1 MTAGVAGRHRAVR
14 YSVPVIQRPCREPP
28 TQSRGRTM
36 ATRVASQNE
45 QELVDD
51 IAQALERE
59 EFRLEYQPVVRLGGA
74 AVVGA
79 EALIRWRHPRRGTL
93 APSEFLPVAERAG
106 LLDGIGDYVLE
117 LACRTAASWPRVG
130 DGGPQISVNVAPAQL
145 IDVGVADKMLAIVA
159 RTGIAP
165 SLLTLELTANV
176 GPAADAIARTLGTL
190 REAGVRVALDD
201 FGSATSLRDLRRL
214 QVDFV
219 KLDREFV
226 VDVDGPPEVAAFAL
240 AVLNLADAR
249 GAEAVAKGIE
259 SREQAWR
266 LAELGCRYGQGF
278 YFSKPLGAT
287 GMVAVLRKGTLR
299 S

>member
-1 MTAGVAGRHRAVR
+1 MPPRLARHD
-14 YSVPVIQRPCREPP
+14 
-28 TQSRGRTM
+28 
-36 ATRVASQNE
+36 E

-51 IAQALERE
+51 LGSALERD

-74 AVVGA
+74 TVVGA

-93 APSEFLPVAERAG
+93 APSDFLPAAERAG
-106 LLDGIGDYVLE
+106 LLEPIGAYVLE
-117 LACRTAASWPRVG
+117 QACRTAAGWPRLGEVS
-130 DGGPQISVNVAPAQL
+130 PQVSVNVAPVQL
-145 IDVGVADKMLAIVA
+145 TGEGVAEQMLATVA
-159 RTGIAP
+159 RSGLAP
-165 SLLTLELTANV
+165 SSLILELTASV
-176 GPAADAIARTLGTL
+176 GTAADAIAHTLSVL

-201 FGSATSLRDLRRL
+201 FGSATSLRDLKRL
-214 QVDFV
+214 HVDYV

-226 VDVDGPPEVAAFAL
+226 VDVDGPPEVSTFSI

-278 YFSKPLGAT
+278 FFSKPLGAT

-299 S
+299 N

>member
-1 MTAGVAGRHRAVR
+1 
-14 YSVPVIQRPCREPP
+14 
-28 TQSRGRTM
+28 M
-36 ATRVASQNE
+36 ATRVASQSE
-45 QELVDD
+45 QDLVED

-145 IDVGVADKMLAIVA
+145 IHEGVADKMLAIVT

-165 SLLTLELTANV
+165 SLLTLELTGNV
-176 GPAADAIARTLGTL
+176 GSAADAIARTLGTL

>member
-1 MTAGVAGRHRAVR
+1 M
-14 YSVPVIQRPCREPP
+14 PP
-28 TQSRGRTM
+28 
-36 ATRVASQNE
+36 RVASHDE
-45 QELVDD
+45 QELVND

-106 LLDGIGDYVLE
+106 LLDGVGDYVLE

-130 DGGPQISVNVAPAQL
+130 EAGPQISVNVAPAQL
-145 IDVGVADKMLAIVA
+145 IDEGVAEKMLAIVA
-159 RTGIAP
+159 RTGLAP
-165 SLLTLELTANV
+165 SLLTLELTGNV
-176 GPAADAIARTLGTL
+176 GPAADAIARTLAAI

-201 FGSATSLRDLRRL
+201 FGTATSLRDLKRL
-214 QVDFV
+214 TVDFV

-299 S
+299 N